1 MKRLWAAVT
10 LILIA
15 ILFSVLEFS
24 LVNNTYERYDKIV
37 SEIETLFSQKEYK
50 KAHSILDSTKKQWDN
65 EEKIL
70 KLFLLHSEVNSISEC
85 LDEIQNMLK
94 LNDENAFFY
103 TCEKTKRQL
112 LSLKK
117 SELPYL
123 ENIM

>member
-1 MKRLWAAVT
+1 M
-10 LILIA
+10 ILIA

-24 LVNNTYERYDKIV
+24 LVNNTYEKYDKIV

-85 LDEIQNMLK
+85 LDELQNMLK
-94 LNDENAFFY
+94 LNDENSFFY

-112 LSLKK
+112 LFLKK